1 MRKHCESYAFF
12 KNKASE
18 NCRQLR
24 LTTHEF
30 VKNDTLIDN
39 LSFSH
44 FESISMLHYQIEFD
58 DFRQHLIHVTLR
70 FVANPTQVLSLPTWI
85 PGSYLIRE
93 FAKHI
98 ESVRAYD
105 EAGRQLQITKFEK
118 NKWRLYNTDH
128 ELITVEYD
136 VYAYDLSV
144 RGAYVDQTRLYVN
157 PAVVCLG
164 LEGQEQSGIEVE
176 VFLPKELKHFQ
187 LATGLVSKSLVKGRY
202 TLKAE
207 NYAQLIDAPF
217 ELAEQ
222 TRFSFVTHDIPHEFV
237 VSGQHVMNTERMQ
250 QDIEKICS
258 TEISMFGSAPFKNY
272 TFMTMATGN
281 SYGGLEHPNSTS
293 LISPRDDLPKA
304 GEPVEPSAAY
314 QRFLGLCSHEY
325 FHSWLVKF
333 IRPENFV
340 NYDLDK
346 EGYTSLLWIFEGFTS
361 YYDDLI
367 LYRSGVITQ
376 ESYLKLLKS
385 QIDRYLQN
393 PGRFI
398 QSVSESSFDAWIK
411 FYRQDE
417 NSNNAGTS
425 YYNKGSLVALCLDL
439 GLRLRGSSL
448 DALMRR
454 LYENAQKD
462 IQVNERTIFD
472 LCKEL
477 TGDNWIEQINHLI
490 NTTDELPLDQLLPE
504 FGLSYSLKNDQT
516 LAFGLKVVEKAEGLI
531 IQQALRDGVGAK
543 AGLSANDVIIAIDG
557 LKASEKILTQYA
569 KRQQTAFTVY
579 AFRRDELMQFTIQAG
594 ENDLTTVELNVIDQT
609 QLEKWLRA

>member
-1 MRKHCESYAFF
+1 
-12 KNKASE
+12 
-18 NCRQLR
+18 
-24 LTTHEF
+24 
-30 VKNDTLIDN
+30 
-39 LSFSH
+39 
-44 FESISMLHYQIEFD
+44 MLHYQIEFD
-58 DFRQHLIHVTLR
+58 DYRQHLIHVTVR
-70 FVANPTQVLSLPTWI
+70 FLADPTQVLSLPTWI

-93 FAKHI
+93 FSKHI
-98 ESVRAYD
+98 EAVKAYD
-105 EAGRQLQITKFEK
+105 EDGRQLQIQKFEK
-118 NKWRLYNTDH
+118 NKWRLFNTDH

-144 RGAYVDQTRLYVN
+144 RGAYVDQNRLYVN
-157 PAVVCLG
+157 PACACLG
-164 LEGQEQSGIEVE
+164 LEGQENKEIELE
-176 VFLPKELKHFQ
+176 IFLPDELKHFQ
-187 LATGLVSKSLVKGRY
+187 LASGMKAKSLVRGRF
-202 TLKAE
+202 TLKAK
-207 NYAQLIDAPF
+207 NYAELIDAPF

-222 TRFSFVTHDIPHEFV
+222 TRFSFEANGIPHEFV
-237 VSGQHVMNTERMQ
+237 VSGKHAMNAARMQ
-250 QDIEKICS
+250 QDIEKICA
-258 TEISMFGSAPFKNY
+258 TEISMFGSAPFTDY

-304 GEPVEPSAAY
+304 NEPEEPSKDY

-340 NYDLDK
+340 NYDLNR

-367 LYRSGVITQ
+367 LLRSGVINQ
-376 ESYLKLLKS
+376 ESYITLLKA

-393 PGRFI
+393 PGRVI
-398 QSVSESSFDAWIK
+398 QSVSESSFDAWVK

-425 YYNKGSLVALCLDL
+425 YYNKGCLVALCLDL

-454 LYENAQKD
+454 LYENAQKGV
-462 IQVNERTIFD
+462 QVHERTIFE

-477 TGDNWIEQINHLI
+477 TGDDWSEQINHLI
-490 NTTDELPLDQLLPE
+490 NTTDELPLDQLFPE
-504 FGLSYSLKNDQT
+504 FGMAYSLKNDKS
-516 LAFGLKVVEKAEGLI
+516 LPFGLKLVDKPEGVLV
-531 IQQALRDGVGAK
+531 QSARRDGVAVL

-557 LKASEKILTQYA
+557 LKATTKLIESYA
-569 KRQQTAFTVY
+569 KQQGTFTVY
-579 AFRRDELMQFTIQAG
+579 AFRRDELMTFEVQAAG
-594 ENDLTTVELNVIDQT
+594 SELTEVELKVEDQAKA
-609 QLEKWLRA
+609 EKWLKV

>member
-1 MRKHCESYAFF
+1 
-12 KNKASE
+12 
-18 NCRQLR
+18 
-24 LTTHEF
+24 
-30 VKNDTLIDN
+30 
-39 LSFSH
+39 
-44 FESISMLHYQIEFD
+44 MLHYQIEFD
-58 DFRQHLIHVTLR
+58 DYRQHLIHVTLR
-70 FVANPTQVLSLPTWI
+70 FLANPTQVLSLPTWI

-93 FAKHI
+93 FSKHI
-98 ESVRAYD
+98 ESVKAYD
-105 EAGRQLQITKFEK
+105 EAGRQLQINKFEK

-157 PAVVCLG
+157 PACVCLG
-164 LEGQEQSGIEVE
+164 LQDQEESAIEVE
-176 VFLPKELKHFQ
+176 VFLPEELKHFQ
-187 LATGLVSKSLVKGRY
+187 IATGLESRSLVKGRY
-202 TLKAE
+202 TLKAN

-217 ELAEQ
+217 ELADQ
-222 TRFSFVTHDIPHEFV
+222 TRFSFEANGIPHEFV
-237 VSGQHVMNTERMQ
+237 VSGQHTMNAARMK
-250 QDIEKICS
+250 QDLEKICS
-258 TEISMFGSAPFKNY
+258 TEISMFGSAPFENY

-293 LISPRDDLPKA
+293 LISPRDDFPKA
-304 GEPVEPSAAY
+304 NEPVEPSADY

-333 IRPENFV
+333 IRPENFA
-340 NYDLDK
+340 NYDLDQ

-367 LYRSGVITQ
+367 LYRSGVISQ
-376 ESYLKLLKS
+376 ASYLKLLKG

-425 YYNKGSLVALCLDL
+425 YYNKGCLVALSLDL

-454 LYENAQKD
+454 LYENTQKGM
-462 IQVNERTIFD
+462 QVNERTIVE
-472 LCKEL
+472 LCNEL

-490 NTTDELPLDQLLPE
+490 NTTDELPLDQLFPE
-504 FGLSYSLKNDQT
+504 FGLSYSLQNEKA
-516 LAFGLKVVEKAEGLI
+516 LPFGLKVAEKAEGVI
-531 IQQALRDGVGAK
+531 IQQARRDGVGAK

-557 LKASEKILTQYA
+557 LKASEKLLNQYA
-569 KRQQTAFTVY
+569 KQQGQFTVY
-579 AFRRDELMQFTIQAG
+579 AFRRDEFLQFELQGG
-594 ENDLTTVELNVIDQT
+594 EVALTTVELTVLDQAKA
-609 QLEKWLRA
+609 EKWLRA

>member
-1 MRKHCESYAFF
+1 
-12 KNKASE
+12 
-18 NCRQLR
+18 
-24 LTTHEF
+24 
-30 VKNDTLIDN
+30 
-39 LSFSH
+39 
-44 FESISMLHYQIEFD
+44 MLHYQIEFD
-58 DFRQHLIHVTLR
+58 DYRQHLIHVTVR
-70 FVANPTQVLSLPTWI
+70 FLADPTQVLSLPTWI

-93 FAKHI
+93 FSKHI
-98 ESVRAYD
+98 EAVKAYD
-105 EAGRQLQITKFEK
+105 EDGRQLQIQKFEK
-118 NKWRLYNTDH
+118 NKWRLFNTDH

-144 RGAYVDQTRLYVN
+144 RGAYVDQNRLYVN
-157 PAVVCLG
+157 PACACLG
-164 LEGQEQSGIEVE
+164 LEGQENKEIELE
-176 VFLPKELKHFQ
+176 IFLPDELKHFQ
-187 LATGLVSKSLVKGRY
+187 LATGMQAKSLVKGRF
-202 TLKAE
+202 TLKAK
-207 NYAQLIDAPF
+207 NYAELIDAPF

-222 TRFSFVTHDIPHEFV
+222 TRFSFEANGIPHEFV
-237 VSGQHVMNTERMQ
+237 VSGKHAMNAARMQ
-250 QDIEKICS
+250 QDIEKICA
-258 TEISMFGSAPFKNY
+258 TEISMFGSAPFTDY

-304 GEPVEPSAAY
+304 NEPEEPSKDY

-340 NYDLDK
+340 NYDLNR

-367 LYRSGVITQ
+367 LLRSGVINQ
-376 ESYLKLLKS
+376 ESYITLLKA

-393 PGRFI
+393 PGRAI
-398 QSVSESSFDAWIK
+398 QSVSESSFDAWVK

-425 YYNKGSLVALCLDL
+425 YYNKGCLVALCLEL

-454 LYENAQKD
+454 LYENAQKGV
-462 IQVNERTIFD
+462 QVHERTIFE

-477 TGDNWIEQINHLI
+477 TGDDWSEQINHLI
-490 NTTDELPLDQLLPE
+490 NTTDELPLDQLFPE
-504 FGLSYSLKNDQT
+504 FGMAYSLKNDKS
-516 LAFGLKVVEKAEGLI
+516 LPFGLKLADKPEGVLV
-531 IQQALRDGVGAK
+531 QSARRDGVAVL

-557 LKASEKILTQYA
+557 LKATTKLVESYA
-569 KRQQTAFTVY
+569 KQQGTFTVY
-579 AFRRDELMQFTIQAG
+579 AFRRDELMTFEVQAAG
-594 ENDLTTVELNVIDQT
+594 SELTEVELKVEDPAKV
-609 QLEKWLRA
+609 EKWLKV

>member
-1 MRKHCESYAFF
+1 
-12 KNKASE
+12 
-18 NCRQLR
+18 
-24 LTTHEF
+24 
-30 VKNDTLIDN
+30 
-39 LSFSH
+39 
-44 FESISMLHYQIEFD
+44 MLHYQIEFD
-58 DFRQHLIHVTLR
+58 DYRQHLIHVTVR
-70 FVANPTQVLSLPTWI
+70 FVAQPTQALTLPTWI

-93 FAKHI
+93 FSKHI

-105 EAGRQLQITKFEK
+105 EDGRLLQIQKTDK
-118 NKWRLYNTDH
+118 NRWQLFNTDF

-144 RGAYVDQTRLYVN
+144 RGAYVDQNRLYVN
-157 PAVVCLG
+157 PACACLG
-164 LEGQEQSGIEVE
+164 LEGQEDSPVEVE
-176 VFLPKELKHFQ
+176 VFLPPELKHFQ
-187 LATGLVSKSLVKGRY
+187 LATGMQSKTLVKGRY
-202 TLKAE
+202 TLKAK
-207 NYAQLIDAPF
+207 NYAALIDSPF

-222 TRFSFVTHDIPHEFV
+222 TRFSFEANGIPHEFV
-237 VSGQHVMNTERMQ
+237 VSGKHAMNEQRMK
-250 QDIEKICS
+250 QDIEKICA
-258 TEISMFGSAPFKNY
+258 TEISMFGSAPFENY

-304 GEPVEPSAAY
+304 NEPEQPSKDY

-340 NYDLDK
+340 NYDLNK

-367 LYRSGVITQ
+367 LLRSGVINQ
-376 ESYLKLLKS
+376 ESYIALLKA

-393 PGRFI
+393 PGRAI
-398 QSVSESSFDAWIK
+398 QTVAESSFDAWVK

-425 YYNKGSLVALCLDL
+425 YYNKGCLVALCLDL

-448 DALMRR
+448 DALMRK
-454 LYENAQKD
+454 LYENAQNG

-477 TGDNWIEQINHLI
+477 TGDSWLEQINHLI

-504 FGLSYSLKNDQT
+504 FGLSYSLKT
-516 LAFGLKVVEKAEGLI
+516 EKALPFGLKLLEKPEGVLV
-531 IQQALRDGVGAK
+531 QSALRDGAGAK
-543 AGLSANDVIIAIDG
+543 AGLSAQDVIMAIDD
-557 LKASEKILTQYA
+557 LKASDKLLQKYA
-569 KRQQTAFTVY
+569 KQAGTYTVY
-579 AFRRDELMQFTIQAG
+579 AFRRDELMQFEVQG
-594 ENDLTTVELNVIDQT
+594 QENALSTVELKVENQDSIN
-609 QLEKWLRA
+609 KWLKA